1 MSRLPELAARS
12 AAGSTK
18 GHRGAAPPV
27 RGVTGGP
34 APGGKHR
41 AAEAA

>member
-1 MSRLPELAARS
+1 MSRLPGPGAGS
-12 AAGSTK
+12 AAGPAR
-18 GHRGAAPPV
+18 GRRGAEPPM
-27 RGVTGGP
+27 RGVTGGS

>member
-1 MSRLPELAARS
+1 MSRLPGRAAGL
-12 AAGSTK
+12 AAGSTR
-18 GHRGAAPPV
+18 GTRGAEPPV
-27 RGVTGGP
+27 RGVTGGS